1 MSTASTVPS
10 MAGVAAPGGAGP
22 AGAVARRRFT
32 PDRWLVADTLAMA
45 KRNLRHYLRVPSLVI
60 FSTVTP
66 VMFVLLFTYVFG
78 AAIQVPGVSYVDF
91 LIPGILVQTVAF
103 GAIQT
108 GIGLAEDLS
117 KGMIERFRSLPMSRS
132 AVLTG
137 RTLSDTVRNLF
148 VVLLTIVVGMGVGFR
163 FHNGLLPALA
173 GVAVV
178 VLFGHAFSWISA
190 LIGLSVATAESA
202 QSAGFVWVF
211 PLTFASSTF
220 VPVVLMPGWLRAFA
234 EVNPVT
240 HTVYTLRSLFLG
252 GPVATHLRWTVVW
265 MAGILVV
272 FVPLAVWRYRRSA

>member
-1 MSTASTVPS
+1 MTLSSTAVSRR
-10 MAGVAAPGGAGP
+10 PG
-22 AGAVARRRFT
+22 
-32 PDRWLVADTLAMA
+32 RWVVADTFAMA
-45 KRNLRHYLRVPSLVI
+45 RRNLRHYVRVPSLVI

-78 AAIQVPGVSYVDF
+78 AAIQVPGLKYVDF

-117 KGMIERFRSLPMSRS
+117 KGMIERFRSLPMARS

-137 RTLSDTVRNLF
+137 RTLSDTFRNLF
-148 VVLLTIVVGMGVGFR
+148 VVLLTIVVGILVGFR
-163 FHNGLLPALA
+163 FHNGFVPAVA
-173 GVAVV
+173 GLVLV
-178 VLFGHAFSWISA
+178 VLFGFAFSWISA

-220 VPVVLMPGWLRAFA
+220 VPVVLMPRWLRAFA
-234 EVNPVT
+234 NINPVT
-240 HTVYTLRSLFLG
+240 HTVNSLRSLFLG
-252 GPVATHLRWTVVW
+252 GPVFIHLRWTLLW
-265 MAGILVV
+265 MAGILLV